1 MDLKKIEY
9 FKLKLLNQQKEL
21 LFQLSPQKQEAL
33 AVDSKGDEAD
43 EIQANTIVE
52 MDTQLF
58 NRNSAKLTA
67 IRETLDKIESGEFG
81 DCEDCGEEI
90 PEKRLEINPC
100 FKVCIACAEE
110 REFEAKQRVAVK

>member
-1 MDLKKIEY
+1 MMKEKIEY

-21 LFQLSPQKQEAL
+21 LTLLSPQKQEAM

-52 MDTQLF
+52 MDSQLL
-58 NRNSAKLTA
+58 NRASVKLNNVRDCL
-67 IRETLDKIESGEFG
+67 IKIENGEYG
-81 DCEDCGEEI
+81 SCEDCGEDI

-100 FKVCIACAEE
+100 FKLCVVCADE
-110 REFEAKQRVAVK
+110 REFEAKQRINK